1 MTIPSSPRRILVQR
15 ADKLGDVI
23 LILPVL
29 QQLKSQ
35 FPDLKIDVLT
45 SSIGALFLQEYDLID
60 QLWVVDVSKKKWDP
74 ALAKILKEQ
83 AYDIYLALWDSFL
96 LGALAIYVGIS
107 CRIGDKSHV
116 MNRFLYTHT
125 FQQTWSDLSR
135 HQLEFNQELLA
146 PFGLSPL
153 FKQGDILIQEE
164 ALHQAKQWV
173 QKFLIPTKEKI
184 LFFMGTGGTNY
195 PIPLPVIESCLPKL
209 KEAGYGVILC
219 GEHPV
224 LSSYSNDEVL
234 NLTGKTSLKE
244 LAALIQMTDYYVG
257 ADTGPTHL
265 ASFLRKPLV
274 FFSSRKTNPPTR
286 WGPLSPYQ
294 RIIRKEYPCPY
305 DCHVQ
310 CHPDRCFRFLTADY
324 LYETLM
330 GLIQDVREKKAK
342 SFTEI
347 KQYHLHHTFRGLVI
361 TKKSETSGFS
371 HLNHDGLS
379 LFLFEV
385 DTFYSFKTIARFFKA
400 GLTFN
405 INVVIGA
412 CPFWLKILTAF
423 YWGTYKALT
432 PPIFISMMMNRC
444 LSAQDILKMAVSQWQ
459 KKNPPCIY

>member
-1 MTIPSSPRRILVQR
+1 MTILKNPKRILVQR

-29 QQLKSQ
+29 QHLKVT

-45 SSIGALFLQEYDLID
+45 SSIGALFLQDYDLIN
-60 QLWVVDVSKKKWDP
+60 QLWVVDVSKKKWDS
-74 ALAKILKEQ
+74 ALAKHLKEQ
-83 AYDIYLALWDSFL
+83 AYDSYLALWDSFM
-96 LGALAIYVGIS
+96 LGVLAMSIGIP

-116 MNRFLYTHT
+116 LNRFLYTHT
-125 FQQTWSDLSR
+125 VKQTWSDLSR

-146 PFGLSPL
+146 PFRILPL
-153 FKQGDILIQEE
+153 FKQGDIVIPKE
-164 ALHQAKQWV
+164 ALYQAKQWV
-173 QKFLIPTKEKI
+173 QKFLSPTKETI
-184 LFFMGTGGTNY
+184 LFFIGTGGTNY

-219 GEHPV
+219 GEHPA
-224 LSSYSNDEVL
+224 LGSYSNDEVL

-244 LAALIQMTDYYVG
+244 LAALIDIADYYVG

-294 RIIRKEYPCPY
+294 RILRKEYPCSY
-305 DCHVQ
+305 DCHIQ
-310 CHPDRCFRFLTADY
+310 CHPDECFRFLTADY

-330 GLIQDVREKKAK
+330 GLIQDVREKKEK
-342 SFTEI
+342 SFPEI
-347 KQYHLHHTFRGLVI
+347 KQYHLQHTFRGLVI
-361 TKKSETSGFS
+361 TKKFEKSVLS

-400 GLTFN
+400 GITFN
-405 INVVIGA
+405 INVVIGP
-412 CPFWLKILTAF
+412 CPLWLKILTAV

-432 PPIFISMMMNRC
+432 PPIFISIMISRC
-444 LSAQDILKMAVSQWQ
+444 LSVQDILKMAVSQWQ
-459 KKNPPCIY
+459 KKSPPCIY